1 MNRRTLGGGVNP
13 NKLREIK
20 QHWDPDNFFNWPQ
33 GIRLPAQENETEGS
47 SEAFVNEEALT
58 DQVALQSGSPINPRP
73 RPTFTE
79 EPCRPCI
86 RTRGDI
92 SYVSYSPFGVG
103 SGLIFGIAI
112 CFVGKPGKYLECQHP
127 AIVGPSSL
135 DKSTFVAISR

>member
-1 MNRRTLGGGVNP
+1 MNRRTLGGGQSRQVKGNQAT
-13 NKLREIK
+13 L
-20 QHWDPDNFFNWPQ
+20 FNWPQ

-47 SEAFVNEEALT
+47 SEALVNEEALT

-79 EPCRPCI
+79 EPCRPCV

-103 SGLIFGIAI
+103 GGLIFGIAI